1 MLLRLK
7 YSNYVVVVVV
17 VVVVVYLILEPGGIS
32 PL

>member
-7 YSNYVVVVVV
+7 YSNYVVVV

>member
-17 VVVVVYLILEPGGIS
+17 VVIYLILEPGGIS